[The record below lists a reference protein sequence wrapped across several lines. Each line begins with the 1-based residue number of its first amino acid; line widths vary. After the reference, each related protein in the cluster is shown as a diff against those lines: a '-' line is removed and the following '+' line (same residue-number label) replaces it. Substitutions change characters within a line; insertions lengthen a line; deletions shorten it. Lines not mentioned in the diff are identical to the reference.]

1 MTIKTF
7 SDGEAILFGWKTMKD
22 NLGLFIGI
30 LITMIL
36 VNVLPDIM
44 GEVIEKKIPVLSI
57 IIYVAFG
64 ILHLIITMGF
74 LKIVL
79 GFCDNEKP
87 GFVELFSCYRLFFK
101 YLFSTILYM
110 LIVSGGLI
118 LLIVPGIIWSI
129 KFQFYPYFII
139 DKGMGPVEALKASA
153 SITQGAKWE
162 LLGFGLIIGI
172 INLLGA
178 LCLVIGLFATLPT
191 TWVAY
196 AFVYRK
202 LLEQTEM
209 VQLKTLLINR
219 EDQISF
225 EAKKSSKKS
234 KGIPSAKY
242 PQGGKSHHNS

>member
-1 MTIKTF
+1 MAIKTF

-36 VNVLPDIM
+36 VNVLPDIIGDAM
-44 GEVIEKKIPVLSI
+44 EKKIPVLSI
-57 IIYVAFG
+57 VAYVVFG
-64 ILHLIITMGF
+64 ILNLIITIGL

-79 GFCDNEKP
+79 RFCDNEKP
-87 GFVELFSCYRLFFK
+87 RFAELFSCYRLFFK

-110 LIVSGGLI
+110 LIVFGGFI

-129 KFQFYPYFII
+129 KFQFYPYLII

-153 SITQGAKWE
+153 LITKGVKWE
-162 LLGFGLIIGI
+162 LLGFGLIVGI
-172 INLLGA
+172 INLLGVF
-178 LCLVIGLFATLPT
+178 CLVIGVFATVPA

-202 LLEQTEM
+202 LLEQTEL
-209 VQLKTLLINR
+209 VQLENAIG
-219 EDQISF
+219 Q
-225 EAKKSSKKS
+225 
-234 KGIPSAKY
+234 
-242 PQGGKSHHNS
+242 